1 MIENLQEKLHQG
13 ERKQS
18 KDSKICASI
27 KMRKMLQNFQ
37 QNVWKTKY
45 ATSSKYKAFQLPWWQ
60 FLNQLKSF

>member
-13 ERKQS
+13 ELKQS

-45 ATSSKYKAFQLPWWQ
+45 ATSSKNKAFQ
-60 FLNQLKSF
+60 